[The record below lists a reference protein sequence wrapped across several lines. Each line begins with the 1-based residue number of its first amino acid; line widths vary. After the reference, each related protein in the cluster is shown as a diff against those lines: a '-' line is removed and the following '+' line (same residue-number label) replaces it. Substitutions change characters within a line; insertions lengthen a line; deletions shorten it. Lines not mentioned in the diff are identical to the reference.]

1 MPAKSKKAKLPA
13 IENNDQLHATVDE
26 IARLE
31 VRVRSLEAKRDAAIQ
46 HVRIE
51 HDAIIEADKARLTS
65 LMKLAATY
73 ATVHRSGLFTGSM
86 KSAASALA
94 RFGFRSGNP
103 TLKVLN
109 NKWSMDTVLETVKA
123 LGRYFRTVEELDKES
138 IHAAYKAGELDD
150 ASLAK
155 LGLRVDSG
163 ERFFVESKS
172 EDADRLKAEPEEPA
186 HV

>member
-1 MPAKSKKAKLPA
+1 MPAKPKKAKLPA
-13 IENNDQLHATVDE
+13 IETDAQLHDTVDE

-46 HVRIE
+46 HFRIE
-51 HDAIIEADKARLTS
+51 QDATIETHKARLAS
-65 LMKLAATY
+65 LMKLASTY
-73 ATVHRSGLFTGSM
+73 ATVHKATLFAGAK

-109 NKWSMDTVLETVKA
+109 NKWNMDTVLVAVKK
-123 LGRYFRTVEELDKES
+123 LGKYFRTVEELDKQA
-138 IHAAYKAGELDD
+138 IHE
-150 ASLAK
+150 AK
-155 LGLRVDSG
+155 LSDAELAAIGLRIDSG

-172 EDADRLKAEPEEPA
+172 EDADRLNAEPEETA
-186 HV
+186 AV